1 MKEKRISDI
10 LPEAWKVKPA
20 QETRLRN
27 AGIVDW
33 EKVWAQE
40 CDEARNYSYVI
51 KYAEGTL
58 IVAVKNSAWVLEL
71 NKRENELLEKLRE
84 ATGEKIKKIKLVR

>member
-40 CDEARNYSYVI
+40 CDEARNYSYVL
-51 KYAEGTL
+51 KYTDSTL
-58 IVAVKNSAWVLEL
+58 VVAVKNSAWILEL
-71 NKRENELLEKLRE
+71 KKREKELLKKLQS
-84 ATGEKIKKIKLVR
+84 ATGEKIKKIKFVR